1 MVLTFPN
8 ARAEVLRRIPIA
20 RPPTEH
26 VPLESAA
33 GRILAETI
41 HADRDYPPFP
51 RATRDGF
58 AVRAADVAA
67 VPATLQVI
75 GEVKAG
81 SEFAGAIDAGQCVS
95 IMTGAPVPHGAD
107 AVVMVE
113 YSAEYAESQPSRVTI
128 LRGVA
133 AGENV
138 VPRGS
143 ESPAGS
149 PVVRAG
155 CRLGFPEIAML
166 ASVGRATAPVFRRPR
181 VAIVPTGDEIVELDR
196 APSACQIRNSNSYSL
211 RAQVARAGGDPW
223 ALPIAPDELGRLREI
238 IEQGLTADLL
248 LLSGGV
254 SMGKFDLVE
263 QVLAGL
269 GAEIFFDGVEIQPG
283 RPLVFGR
290 CRESKALALD
300 VARQAWFFGLP
311 GNPLSTMVCFELFA
325 RPTIARLAGA
335 DAPPLL
341 FPRARLSKP
350 VRVKPGLTR
359 FLPAVLSGGG
369 DDPTVEL
376 SGWQGSG
383 DVAALVRSNC
393 FIVAPPGTAEMNVGE
408 WVGVLPLER

>member
-8 ARAEVLRRIPIA
+8 ARAEVLRRIAVAQPAI
-20 RPPTEH
+20 EH
-26 VPLESAA
+26 VALEASA
-33 GRILAETI
+33 GRVLAETI
-41 HADRDYPPFP
+41 YADRDYPPFP
-51 RATRDGF
+51 RATRDGY

-67 VPATLQVI
+67 VPATLEII

-81 SEFAGAIDAGQCVS
+81 SEFMGSVGAGQCVS
-95 IMTGAPVPHGAD
+95 IMTGAPVPSAAD

-113 YSAEYAESQPSRVTI
+113 YTESLQSPVTI
-128 LRGVA
+128 HRSVA

-143 ESPAGS
+143 ESAAGS
-149 PVVRAG
+149 VVVHAG
-155 CRLGFPEIAML
+155 WRIGFPEIAML
-166 ASVGRATAPVFRRPR
+166 ASVGRAAAPVFRRPR
-181 VAIVPTGDEIVELDR
+181 VAIIPTGDEIVELDR
-196 APSACQIRNSNSYSL
+196 APSSCQIRNSNSYSL
-211 RAQVARAGGDPW
+211 RAQVARAGGEPW
-223 ALPIAPDELGRLREI
+223 ALPIAPDEITRLREI
-238 IEQGLTADLL
+238 VEQGLTADLL

-263 QVLAGL
+263 QVLSSL

-300 VARQAWFFGLP
+300 ATRDTWFFGLP

-325 RPTIARLAGA
+325 RPAIAQLSGA
-335 DAPPLL
+335 AAPPLL

-359 FLPAVLSGGG
+359 FLPAVLSGEG
-369 DDPTVEL
+369 DNPTVEL

-383 DVAALVRSNC
+383 DVSALVRSNC
-393 FIVAPPGTAEMNVGE
+393 FVVVPPDCPEMNVGE
-408 WVGVLPLER
+408 WIGVLPLDR

>member
-8 ARAEVLRRIPIA
+8 ARAEVLRRISVAQPA
-20 RPPTEH
+20 TDH
-26 VPLESAA
+26 VPLEAAA
-33 GRILAETI
+33 GRILAATI

-67 VPATLQVI
+67 VPTALEVI
-75 GEVKAG
+75 GEVRAG
-81 SEFAGAIDAGQCVS
+81 SEFTGEIGAGQCVS
-95 IMTGAPVPHGAD
+95 IMTGAPAPKGAD

-113 YSAEYAESQPSRVTI
+113 YTEAEASRVTI
-128 LRGVA
+128 RRGVA

-143 ESPAGS
+143 ESAAGS

-155 CRLGFPEIAML
+155 CRIGFPEVAML
-166 ASVGRATAPVFRRPR
+166 ASVGCAAVPVFRRPR
-181 VAIVPTGDEIVELDR
+181 VAIIPTGDEVVELDQS
-196 APSACQIRNSNSYSL
+196 PSACQIRNSNSYSL
-211 RAQVARAGGDPW
+211 RAQAARAGGEPW
-223 ALPIAPDELGRLREI
+223 ALPIAPDEPGRLREI
-238 IEQGLTADLL
+238 VEQGLTADLL

-263 QVLAGL
+263 QVLSSL

-290 CRESKALALD
+290 CGPAGT
-300 VARQAWFFGLP
+300 WFFGLP

-325 RPTIARLAGA
+325 RPAIARLAGA
-335 DAPPLL
+335 EPPPLV

-359 FLPAVLSGGG
+359 FLPALLNG
-369 DDPTVEL
+369 DGAEPTVEL

-393 FIVAPPGTAEMNVGE
+393 FVVVPPDTPEMDVGE
-408 WVGVLPLER
+408 WIGVFPLER

>member
-1 MVLTFPN
+1 MVLSFPN
-8 ARAEVLRRIPIA
+8 ARAEMLRRIPVA
-20 RPPTEH
+20 QPAVEH

-58 AVRAADVAA
+58 AVRAADVAV

-81 SEFAGAIDAGQCVS
+81 SEFAGRVAAGQSVS
-95 IMTGAPVPHGAD
+95 IMTGAPVPGGAD

-113 YSAEYAESQPSRVTI
+113 YTQSPPVTI
-128 LRGVA
+128 LRTVS

-143 ESPAGS
+143 ESSVGS

-155 CRLGFPEIAML
+155 CRIGFPEIAML
-166 ASVGRATAPVFRRPR
+166 ASVGRSTAPVFRRPR
-181 VAIVPTGDEIVELDR
+181 VAIIPTGDEIVELDDT
-196 APSACQIRNSNSYSL
+196 PSSCQIRNSNSYSL
-211 RAQVARAGGDPW
+211 RAQVTRAGGDPW
-223 ALPIAPDELGRLREI
+223 ALPIAPDEIGRLREI

-263 QVLAGL
+263 QVLSSL
-269 GAEIFFDGVEIQPG
+269 GAEIVFDGVEIQPG

-290 CRESKALALD
+290 CRHT
-300 VARQAWFFGLP
+300 WFFGLP

-325 RPTIARLAGA
+325 RPAIACLSGA
-335 DAPPLL
+335 PAPPLL

-350 VRVKPGLTR
+350 VRTKPGLMR
-359 FLPAVLSGGG
+359 FLPAIMTEEG
-369 DDPTVEL
+369 VEL

-393 FIVAPPGTAEMNVGE
+393 FVVVPPDRPEMNVGE
-408 WVGVLPLER
+408 WVGVLSLDR

>member
-8 ARAEVLRRIPIA
+8 ARAQVLQRIPIA
-20 RPPTEH
+20 QPVVEY

-58 AVRAADVAA
+58 AVRAADVGA
-67 VPATLQVI
+67 VPATLEVI

-81 SEFAGAIDAGQCVS
+81 SEFAQGVGVGQSVS
-95 IMTGAPVPHGAD
+95 IMTGAPLPDGAD

-113 YSAEYAESQPSRVTI
+113 YTESHPPGVTI
-128 LRGVA
+128 RRGVA

-149 PVVRAG
+149 PVVGAG
-155 CRLGFPEIAML
+155 CRIGFPEIAML
-166 ASVGRATAPVFRRPR
+166 ASVGSTAVPVFRRPR
-181 VAIVPTGDEIVELDR
+181 VAIIPTGDEVVELDR
-196 APSACQIRNSNSYSL
+196 RPSSCQIRNSNSYSL
-211 RAQVARAGGDPW
+211 RCQVARAGGDPW
-223 ALPIAPDELGRLREI
+223 ALSIAPDEIGRLREI
-238 IEQGLTADLL
+238 IDQGLAADLL

-263 QVLAGL
+263 QVLSRL

-290 CRESKALALD
+290 CRET
-300 VARQAWFFGLP
+300 WFFGLP

-325 RPTIARLAGA
+325 RLAIARLAGA
-335 DAPPLL
+335 TAPPLL

-359 FLPAVLSGGG
+359 FLPALLSGEG
-369 DDPTVEL
+369 DDPAVEL

-383 DVAALVRSNC
+383 DVTALVRSNC
-393 FIVAPPGTAEMNVGE
+393 FMVVPPDSPEMNVGE
-408 WVGVLPLER
+408 WVGVLPLDR